1 MLLASMSLTAQE
13 NSKVVTGRVVDA
25 ATGEPLAGVIVSA
38 YGNQRRTTMT
48 DETGH
53 YELTVPDDTRS
64 VIMRIEGYNLQQR
77 AIADGK
83 ANAQLYSSV
92 FSETYQASTTATL
105 SAQAGNFDNT
115 SEFNI
120 DPLISQ
126 RLGADVRTVNR
137 SGIPG
142 MGNVMFIEGINSL
155 NANAQPLVVIDD
167 VIMDMQYSRE
177 LLHDGYYNQPQRQRH

>member
-1 MLLASMSLTAQE
+1 MKKYILSAVMLLASMSLTAQE

-120 DPLISQ
+120 
-126 RLGADVRTVNR
+126 AA
-137 SGIPG
+137 PG
-142 MGNVMFIEGINSL
+142 C
-155 NANAQPLVVIDD
+155 
-167 VIMDMQYSRE
+167 
-177 LLHDGYYNQPQRQRH
+177 

>member
-105 SAQAGNFDNT
+105 SA
-115 SEFNI
+115 
-120 DPLISQ
+120 
-126 RLGADVRTVNR
+126 
-137 SGIPG
+137 
-142 MGNVMFIEGINSL
+142 
-155 NANAQPLVVIDD
+155 
-167 VIMDMQYSRE
+167 
-177 LLHDGYYNQPQRQRH
+177 H